1 MFGGTMSHL
10 QTSTGSAEPHCQAP
24 DPPHPVHR
32 SALCDFETVGQKYMT
47 AAKSKSN
54 DAAALCFSAAC
65 RNLTTLSFVAAR
77 KGC

>member
-1 MFGGTMSHL
+1 
-10 QTSTGSAEPHCQAP
+10 
-24 DPPHPVHR
+24 
-32 SALCDFETVGQKYMT
+32 MT